1 MHHACRRIAELVRG
15 PPALDCG
22 STDVKLAALEEFMV
36 RQVTVRQVGGSL
48 GATLPKEIAERLR
61 LAPGDRLFVTETGQ
75 GILLSPFDP
84 EIEKQLAIAGLV
96 AKRHRH
102 ALRELA
108 K

>member
-1 MHHACRRIAELVRG
+1 
-15 PPALDCG
+15 
-22 STDVKLAALEEFMV
+22 MV

-61 LAPGDRLFVTETGQ
+61 LVAGDRLFVTETER

-84 EIEKQLAIAGLV
+84 EVEKQLAIAGTM
-96 AKRHRH
+96 ARKHRH

>member
-1 MHHACRRIAELVRG
+1 
-15 PPALDCG
+15 
-22 STDVKLAALEEFMV
+22 MV

-48 GATLPKEIAERLR
+48 GATLPKEIADRLR
-61 LAPGDRLFVTETGQ
+61 LAAGDRLFVTETER

-84 EIEKQLAIAGLV
+84 EIEKQLAVAGKL
-96 AKRHRH
+96 AKKHRH

>member
-1 MHHACRRIAELVRG
+1 
-15 PPALDCG
+15 
-22 STDVKLAALEEFMV
+22 MV

-61 LAPGDRLFVTETGQ
+61 LVAGDRLFVTETER
-75 GILLSPFDP
+75 GILLSTFDP
-84 EIEKQLAIAGLV
+84 EVEKQLAIAGTM
-96 AKRHRH
+96 ARKHRH

>member
-1 MHHACRRIAELVRG
+1 
-15 PPALDCG
+15 
-22 STDVKLAALEEFMV
+22 MV

-61 LAPGDRLFVTETGQ
+61 LVAGDRLFVTETER
-75 GILLSPFDP
+75 GILLSPLDP
-84 EIEKQLAIAGLV
+84 EVEKQLAIAGTM
-96 AKRHRH
+96 ARKHRH